1 VDDCEFCDSIVLPRV
16 MNIEGELRRFSDLRG
31 PGRNCQIQM
40 IFRRVGHVCRQ
51 LHPASGTVAGV
62 QGSDVLV
69 HRADPNQLCRG
80 IGIRGSRILRCED
93 SRQQKH
99 AEDTKS
105 AHVFL
110 YSRIRKSVKLARHCL
125 YFLEMLRSVLA
136 IGFLLG
142 GYLTLVA
149 HDVITTS
156 VTWNREISRVF
167 FDRCASCHNEKGPAF
182 SMMTYAEA
190 RPWAVAIKEEILN
203 RRMPPWGA
211 VKGFGEFR
219 NDQGLTQEQIE
230 LITSWVEGG
239 VPEGNP
245 NNLPAKPKLTRP
257 APVTAKRNQIVVTG
271 ELKLTKAFRLDGLV
285 PEVVPPGT
293 SLKIVAKLPDGSIEP
308 LLWLYQYKKEHK
320 HAFLLRKPLSLPA
333 GTIIRGVPQGA
344 SVILLPA

>member
-1 VDDCEFCDSIVLPRV
+1 
-16 MNIEGELRRFSDLRG
+16 
-31 PGRNCQIQM
+31 
-40 IFRRVGHVCRQ
+40 
-51 LHPASGTVAGV
+51 
-62 QGSDVLV
+62 
-69 HRADPNQLCRG
+69 
-80 IGIRGSRILRCED
+80 
-93 SRQQKH
+93 
-99 AEDTKS
+99 
-105 AHVFL
+105 
-110 YSRIRKSVKLARHCL
+110 
-125 YFLEMLRSVLA
+125 MLRFASVVVFFLA
-136 IGFLLG
+136 
-142 GYLTLVA
+142 GYLALAA

-167 FDRCASCHNEKGPAF
+167 FDRCASCHNEKGAAF

-239 VPEGNP
+239 VPEGNAKD
-245 NNLPAKPKLTRP
+245 LPEKPKLTKA

-271 ELKLTKAFRLDGLV
+271 ELKLTRAFRLDGLV
-285 PEVVPPGT
+285 PEVVPPGA
-293 SLKIVAKLPDGSIEP
+293 SLRIIAKLPDGSIEP

-320 HAFLLRKPLSLPA
+320 HVFLLRKPLSLPA
-333 GTIIRGVPQGA
+333 GTIIHGVPMGA